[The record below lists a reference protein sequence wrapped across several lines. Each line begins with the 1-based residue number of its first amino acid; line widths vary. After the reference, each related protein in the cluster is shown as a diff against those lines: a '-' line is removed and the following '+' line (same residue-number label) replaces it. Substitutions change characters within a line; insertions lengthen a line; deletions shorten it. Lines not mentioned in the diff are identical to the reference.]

1 MKLAFCI
8 ALKNRS
14 NIEVEYE
21 DSTPFLKHAQ
31 GKIVDSPYPAH
42 PLRTKDGRIVLTLLP
57 HMLTSLV
64 SLKKPEDDW
73 TVIVSDF
80 GSTDCDINNLM
91 DIILA
96 NSGIDWHVYKETEW
110 PYFDRGGGLKKAAEI
125 AETKFN
131 ADAVFF
137 LDADLIFYS
146 RQFIDECYAALING
160 LFYYPIFFA
169 FADPKH
175 ERGFWRD
182 TSYGNFAARVQDYK
196 GTAGWKH
203 NISWGWEDRDL
214 ADSIPQEKKYRLEMP
229 GFCHQWHPMKWDFRV
244 SEYPV
249 KDYLFK
255 DAAVSEL
262 PKLSRS

>member
-14 NIEVEYE
+14 NLEVEYE
-21 DSTPFLKHAQ
+21 DSTPFLKHAE

-42 PLRTKDGRIVLTLLP
+42 PLRTKDDRIILNLLP

-64 SLKKPEDDW
+64 KIKKPEDDW
-73 TVIVSDF
+73 IIIITDF
-80 GSTDCDINNLM
+80 GSTDCDVAKMM
-91 DIILA
+91 DEILTTE
-96 NSGIDWHVYKETEW
+96 IPWYLYKETEW

-146 RQFIDECYAALING
+146 HQFIDECYAALTNE

-249 KDYLFK
+249 KEYLFK